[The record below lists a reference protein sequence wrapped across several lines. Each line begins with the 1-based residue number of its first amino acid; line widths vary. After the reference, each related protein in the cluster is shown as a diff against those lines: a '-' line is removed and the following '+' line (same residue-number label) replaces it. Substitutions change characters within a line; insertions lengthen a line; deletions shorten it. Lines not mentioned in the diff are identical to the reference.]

1 MNNLEFHHLI
11 QSKKLKK
18 RDIVLMIIDDLV
30 ENNIPV
36 TKSCI
41 KDSIRARNVDINED
55 NIKDALKT
63 FSTQG
68 LLLFRRTESFSYY
81 ECDHKMIQNKIKESL
96 K

>member
-18 RDIVLMIIDDLV
+18 RDIVLMIINDLV

-36 TKSCI
+36 TKSSI
-41 KDSIRARNVDINED
+41 KDSIRARNVDLNED